1 MLPNVT
7 QGVGNPQFERAVFSA
22 KKDEIVG
29 PVKTSDGYYVFEVTK
44 ATPGKVAKLKDVK
57 PSIEA
62 ILFQQRKQSAL
73 AKFGQDYQDRWKGET
88 DCASG
93 YVSPDC
99 SQAKPQR
106 GSTVPPGAI
115 PQQTQSP
122 QGPVPASSAQPQVPQ
137 QGQQHPDAAVRGP
150 SAGRE
155 QRSARHGRADPR
167 GSRPARRA
175 DAPPAQRV
183 PMGPRAG

>member
-1 MLPNVT
+1 MLDEGSSWVRVVHDYSTDPTTKDADGVLPNVT

-22 KKDEIVG
+22 KKGEIVG
-29 PVKTSDGYYVFEVTK
+29 PVKTADGYYVFEVTK

-62 ILFQQRKQSAL
+62 ILFQQRKQAAL
-73 AKFGQDYQDRWKGET
+73 AKFGQDYQDRWKSET

-106 GSTVPPGAI
+106 NSTVPPGAI
-115 PQQTQSP
+115 PAQPTTP
-122 QGPVPASSAQPQVPQ
+122 QGAVPATSAQPQVPQ
-137 QGQQHPDAAVRGP
+137 QQQPQTQP
-150 SAGRE
+150 
-155 QRSARHGRADPR
+155 
-167 GSRPARRA
+167 
-175 DAPPAQRV
+175 
-183 PMGPRAG
+183 